1 MIDQQTQHL
10 ATKDDIDDF
19 IKNNY
24 FDTRLKNTNDKVNSN
39 KTKKVRAENKLGS
52 LIFSYTK
59 LINNLTKEYIF
70 LLQN

>member
-1 MIDQQTQHL
+1 MIDQQTKHL

-52 LIFSYTK
+52 PISSYTK
-59 LINNLTKEYIF
+59 LINDLTKEYIV
-70 LLQN
+70 LL